1 LAVSVRLWQ
10 GTGTALQFCAMMNP
24 PRPLE
29 RVRRRM
35 RRIAIVSFAGPMLLA
50 SRAATQAQGPQGAPA
65 DLLIRNGRVIDGTG
79 TPARNADIA
88 ITGDRIT
95 FVGDAA
101 RSNITARRTIDARG
115 LIVAPGFID
124 PHTHALEDLSSNDP
138 KRRANLDYLMQGVTT
153 VITGNDGGGP
163 YEVARTFEKWRTD
176 GIGSNAALLVG
187 YGTVRQ
193 AVMHMS
199 DAAAAGPQLD
209 SMRALVDKGMREGAL
224 GMSTGLYYAPQS
236 YGTTEEVIEMAK
248 VAARQGGIY
257 DTHLRDE
264 SSYTIGLLGAIR
276 ETIRIGHEARMP
288 VHISHIKAL
297 GIDVWGR
304 SDSAIAIIEAARE
317 AGERVTANQYP
328 YTASGSAVGASL
340 LPRWAEVGGRDSL
353 RARVADAATKARLV
367 TDMTENLR
375 RRGGAAALL
384 ISSTR
389 DTSILGRTLE
399 QVSKARNVTPVEA
412 AIQIVLAGDASV
424 ASFNMN
430 ENDIEAFMRRPWVMT
445 GSDGSGGHPRKY
457 GTFPKKWADYVQ
469 AKKILTPEAFV
480 NRSSALTAETF
491 GIKDRGVLARGKFA
505 DVVVFDGAAFHDRST
520 YEKPTELA
528 TGMKFV
534 VVNGKVVVDDGS
546 YTGITPGVGIRK

>member
-1 LAVSVRLWQ
+1 
-10 GTGTALQFCAMMNP
+10 MMIP

-35 RRIAIVSFAGPMLLA
+35 RWIAAVSALGPLLLL
-50 SRAATQAQGPQGAPA
+50 SRAVTHAQGAQGGPA

-79 TPARNADIA
+79 AAARTTDIA

-101 RSNITARRTIDARG
+101 KSNVTARRTIDARG

-138 KRRANLDYLMQGVTT
+138 KRRANVDYLMQGVTT

-163 YEVARTFEKWRTD
+163 YEVARTLEKWRAD
-176 GIGSNAALLVG
+176 GIGSNGALLVG

-193 AVMHMS
+193 AVMKMS
-199 DAAAAGPQLD
+199 DVAAAGPQLD

-236 YGTTEEVIEMAK
+236 YSTTEEVIEMAK

-264 SSYTIGLLGAIR
+264 SSYTVGLLGAIR
-276 ETIRIGHEARMP
+276 ETIRIGREAGMP

-297 GIDVWGR
+297 GTDVWGR
-304 SDSAIAIIEAARE
+304 SDSAIAIIEAAQ
-317 AGERVTANQYP
+317 AGGQKVTANQYP
-328 YTASGSAVGASL
+328 YTASGSSVGASL

-389 DTSILGRTLE
+389 DTSILGKTLE
-399 QVSKARNVTPVEA
+399 QVAKARNIA
-412 AIQIVLAGDASV
+412 C
-424 ASFNMN
+424 
-430 ENDIEAFMRRPWVMT
+430 
-445 GSDGSGGHPRKY
+445 GSGDSDRGGGGCVGGVVQHEREGHRGVHAPPVGHDGLRRLVRPSAEVRDVPEEVGGVRAGEEDPDARSVRESLERVDGGDVRHQGSWRAGEREVRGRRGVRRRGVPRS
-457 GTFPKKWADYVQ
+457 GDV
-469 AKKILTPEAFV
+469 PEADG
-480 NRSSALTAETF
+480 T
-491 GIKDRGVLARGKFA
+491 GDRHEVRGREREGGGRQRRVHGHHA
-505 DVVVFDGAAFHDRST
+505 WSWHNEIAA
-520 YEKPTELA
+520 A
-528 TGMKFV
+528 G
-534 VVNGKVVVDDGS
+534 
-546 YTGITPGVGIRK
+546 

>member
-1 LAVSVRLWQ
+1 
-10 GTGTALQFCAMMNP
+10 MMIP

-35 RRIAIVSFAGPMLLA
+35 RWIAAVSALGPLLLL
-50 SRAATQAQGPQGAPA
+50 SRAVTHAQGAQGGPA

-79 TPARNADIA
+79 AAARTTDIA

-101 RSNITARRTIDARG
+101 KSNVTARRTIDARG

-138 KRRANLDYLMQGVTT
+138 KRRANVDYLMQGVTT

-163 YEVARTFEKWRTD
+163 YEVARTLEKWRAD
-176 GIGSNAALLVG
+176 GIGSNGALLVG

-193 AVMHMS
+193 AVMKMS
-199 DAAAAGPQLD
+199 DVAAAGPQLD

-236 YGTTEEVIEMAK
+236 YSTTEEVIEMAK

-264 SSYTIGLLGAIR
+264 SSYTVGLLGAIR
-276 ETIRIGHEARMP
+276 ETIRIGREAGMP

-297 GIDVWGR
+297 GTDVWGR
-304 SDSAIAIIEAARE
+304 SDSAIAIIEAAQ
-317 AGERVTANQYP
+317 AGGQKVTANQYP
-328 YTASGSAVGASL
+328 YTASGSSVGASL

-389 DTSILGRTLE
+389 DTSILGKTLE
-399 QVSKARNVTPVEA
+399 QVAKARNITPVEA
-412 AIQIVLAGDASV
+412 AIQIVVAGDASV

-430 ENDIEAFMRRPWVMT
+430 EKDIEAFMRRPWVMT
-445 GSDGSGGHPRKY
+445 GSDGSSGHPRKY
-457 GTFPKKWADYVQ
+457 GTFPKKWAEYVQ

-480 NRSSALTAETF
+480 KQSSALTAETF

-505 DVVVFDGAAFHDRST
+505 DVVVFDGATFRDRAT
-520 YEKPTELA
+520 YQKPTELA
-528 TGMKFV
+528 TGVKYV
-534 VVNGKVVVDDGS
+534 VVNGKVAVDEGN
-546 YTGITPGVGIRK
+546 YAGITPGVGITR